1 MARTI
6 LNAIIYPTYSFK
18 DKDPEI
24 DVMRTRVQDL
34 AKANNVSEAWV
45 IREACRRSRVSPGAV
60 RGWFHGDVRKPQ
72 SATLKAFGN
81 ALGGANTWK
90 WSGARAWAA

>member
-1 MARTI
+1 MRTI
-6 LNAIIYPTYSFK
+6 LAKVYPTYSFK

-24 DVMRTRVQDL
+24 DVMRTRVQDI
-34 AKANNVSEAWV
+34 ARAMNVSEAWV
-45 IREACRRSRVSPGAV
+45 IREACRRSRVAVSTV
-60 RGWFHGDVRKPQ
+60 RGWFDGKTKKPQ

-90 WSGARAWAA
+90 WSSARSWAA